1 MDVAER
7 FAEALAEEL
16 PDRDG
21 DLDHLPMR
29 LVRAAAAVLEV
40 DGAGL
45 GIHGRPHQRTPL
57 AASDATAALVEE
69 LQFTMGAGPCLQAVE
84 CGAPVRAVE
93 ARLVSEWP
101 AFHDQ
106 LVARTPIRSMLA
118 LPLPGSLTGLGC
130 FSLYWVDPVGAAT
143 AAECAAELVA
153 ALVAQQLEQAAAWS
167 PWLPPEVPD
176 ARERPEARR
185 RGRLWMA
192 VGMVML
198 AGRLEATDALALLRA
213 QAFAGDRTVDDL
225 ADDLVERRLHPG
237 HLAGE
242 DPLGP

>member
-1 MDVAER
+1 MDFAER
-7 FAEALAEEL
+7 FDEALAAEL

-29 LVRAAAAVLEV
+29 LVRAAAAVLDV

-84 CGAPVRAVE
+84 NGAPVRAVE

-130 FSLYWVDPVGAAT
+130 FSLYWTDPVGAAT
-143 AAECAAELVA
+143 AAECAAGRVA
-153 ALVAQQLEQAAAWS
+153 ALIAQQLEQAAAWS
-167 PWLPPEVPD
+167 PWLSPEVPD
-176 ARERPEARR
+176 SRDRPEARR

-198 AGRLEATDALALLRA
+198 AQRLEATDALALLRA
-213 QAFAGDRTVDDL
+213 QAFAGDRTVDEL
-225 ADDLVERRLHPG
+225 ADDLVERRVHPD
-237 HLAGE
+237 HVAGD
-242 DPLGP
+242 DPLGS